1 MKQENCNSESGN
13 YLGYI
18 ADELGTISGT
28 CAEIKE
34 AQLNAATVEDVERVG
49 HDVKTAIDASIKSLD
64 KTLSEPW
71 GILNDWQNRMNDN
84 TLSNRE
90 TVEEAEYRI
99 CEKFDSME
107 SKLTEKLDAFT
118 AKPPVRETIYHIAKE
133 TWQWYLSIGCTIASA
148 IFFAVL
154 LFWQEG
160 RIEQCRTSDIKYHFI
175 QMCGGV
181 SSEGLDKIEEW
192 FQDPEKVKRIEKMVI
207 DHQNRAKETARALQQ
222 KHRLEERL
230 NELNAD
236 SGK

>member
-1 MKQENCNSESGN
+1 MKQNNSESEN
-13 YLGYI
+13 YLGNI
-18 ADELGTISGT
+18 AEELGTISGT
-28 CAEIKE
+28 CTEIKE
-34 AQLNAATVEDVERVG
+34 AQLNSATVEDVDRVG
-49 HDVKTAIDASIKSLD
+49 NDVKATIGASIKSLD

-71 GILNDWQNRMNDN
+71 GVLNDLNNIMKGN
-84 TLSNRE
+84 TETNRE
-90 TVEEAEYRI
+90 VVMDAEERLG
-99 CEKFDSME
+99 EKFDSME

-118 AKPPVRETIYHIAKE
+118 AKPPVRETIHHIAKE
-133 TWQWYLSIGCTIASA
+133 TWQWYLSIGCTVASA

-207 DHQNRAKETARALQQ
+207 DHQNRVEETARALQQ
-222 KHRLEERL
+222 KHHLEERL

>member
-28 CAEIKE
+28 CTEIKE
-34 AQLNAATVEDVERVG
+34 AQLNATTVEDVERVG

-133 TWQWYLSIGCTIASA
+133 TWQWYLSIGCTVASA

-160 RIEQCRTSDIKYHFI
+160 RIEQCRTSDIKYRFI
-175 QMCGGV
+175 QMYNGV
-181 SSEGLDKIEEW
+181 NSEGLDSIESW
-192 FQDPEKVKRIEKMVI
+192 FQDPEMIEQIENEVHEYQKRVE
-207 DHQNRAKETARALQQ
+207 ETARALQQ
-222 KHRLEERL
+222 KHRLEEKL
-230 NELNAD
+230 NELNAED
-236 SGK
+236 SK

>member
-1 MKQENCNSESGN
+1 MKQNNSESEN
-13 YLGYI
+13 YLGNI
-18 ADELGTISGT
+18 AEELGTISGT
-28 CAEIKE
+28 CTEIKE
-34 AQLNAATVEDVERVG
+34 AQLNSATVEDVDRVG
-49 HDVKTAIDASIKSLD
+49 NDVKATIGASIKSLD

-71 GILNDWQNRMNDN
+71 GVLNDLNNIMKGN
-84 TLSNRE
+84 TETNRE
-90 TVEEAEYRI
+90 VVMDAEERLG
-99 CEKFDSME
+99 EKFDSME

-118 AKPPVRETIYHIAKE
+118 AKPPVRETIHHIAKE
-133 TWQWYLSIGCTIASA
+133 TWQWYLSIGCTVASA

-207 DHQNRAKETARALQQ
+207 DHQNRVEETVRTLQQ

-230 NELNAD
+230 NELNAE
-236 SGK
+236 GVK

>member
-1 MKQENCNSESGN
+1 M
-13 YLGYI
+13 
-18 ADELGTISGT
+18 LGTTLPNNLINLLQFRPCS
-28 CAEIKE
+28 
-34 AQLNAATVEDVERVG
+34 
-49 HDVKTAIDASIKSLD
+49 ASHD
-64 KTLSEPW
+64 KTISEPR

-99 CEKFDSME
+99 CEKFDRME

-118 AKPPVRETIYHIAKE
+118 AKPPVRETIHHIAKE
-133 TWQWYLSIGCTIASA
+133 TWQWYLSIGCTVASA

-160 RIEQCRTSDIKYHFI
+160 RIEPCRTSDIKYRFI

-192 FQDPEKVKRIEKMVI
+192 FQDPEKVKHIEKMVI
-207 DHQNRAKETARALQQ
+207 EHQNRVEETARALQQ
-222 KHRLEERL
+222 KHRLEEKL
-230 NELNAD
+230 NELNAED
-236 SGK
+236 SK

>member
-1 MKQENCNSESGN
+1 MKQNNSESEN
-13 YLGYI
+13 YLGNI
-18 ADELGTISGT
+18 AEELGTISGT
-28 CAEIKE
+28 CTEIKE
-34 AQLNAATVEDVERVG
+34 AQLNSATVEDVDRVG
-49 HDVKTAIDASIKSLD
+49 NDVKATIGASIKSLD

-71 GILNDWQNRMNDN
+71 GVLNDLNNIMKGN
-84 TLSNRE
+84 TETNRE
-90 TVEEAEYRI
+90 VVMDAEERLG
-99 CEKFDSME
+99 EKFDSME

-118 AKPPVRETIYHIAKE
+118 AKPPVRETIHHIAKE
-133 TWQWYLSIGCTIASA
+133 TWQWYLSIGCTVASA

-207 DHQNRAKETARALQQ
+207 DHQNRVEETARALQQ

-230 NELNAD
+230 NELNSEA
-236 SGK
+236 GK